1 VAFRHGA
8 DFRSDGVR
16 CDARLYRPTR
26 GEDPPVV
33 VLAPGFAA
41 EKAWQ
46 LPAVAREFAARG
58 VAALVFDY
66 RGFGASD
73 GTPRHAV
80 DPERQV
86 ADWRAAVDHARGHE
100 ATGDRVALW
109 ATGLAA
115 SHALTVAAEEPVE
128 ALSLSVPFL
137 DGRAQARHR
146 ASQAGAGWLARA
158 GLAVVRDYLRAATFR
173 GPHYVPVAG
182 DPNEFA
188 VLNAPG
194 ARAGYE
200 ATVPDCEEWP
210 NECAARALAKVPFYR
225 PLADLGTVGCPTLV
239 VQAADDD
246 VVPAGPIDRL
256 VDRLDDVERVRYD
269 VGHFDLYVDAFD
281 RVVER
286 EASFLAR
293 WLAPGAERERPGT
306 TIL

>member
-1 VAFRHGA
+1 
-8 DFRSDGVR
+8 
-16 CDARLYRPTR
+16 
-26 GEDPPVV
+26 VV

-41 EKAWQ
+41 EKAWR

-73 GTPRHAV
+73 GTPRHVV

-86 ADWRAAVDHARGHE
+86 DDWRAAVVHAREHE
-100 ATGDRVALW
+100 DTGDRVGVW
-109 ATGLAA
+109 GTGFSAG
-115 SHALTVAAEEPVE
+115 HALTVAADEPVE

-146 ASQAGAGWLARA
+146 GRQAGVGWLVRA
-158 GLAVVRDYLRAATFR
+158 SLAVARDYVRTATFR
-173 GPHYVPVAG
+173 GPNYVPVAG
-182 DPNEFA
+182 DPDEFA

-194 ARAGYE
+194 TRAGSE
-200 ATVPDCEEWP
+200 ATRDCEAWP
-210 NECAARALAKVPFYR
+210 DECAARAFAKVPFYR
-225 PLADLGTVGCPTLV
+225 PLADVEGVGCPTLV
-239 VQAADDD
+239 VQAADDG
-246 VVPAGPIDRL
+246 VVPAGPTDRL

-269 VGHFDLYVDAFD
+269 VGHFDPYVDAFD

-293 WLAPGAERERPGT
+293 WLAPGAEHERPRT
-306 TIL
+306 TRL